1 MSGRIVTGRMA
12 PVGQRAAG
20 RYGGTVVC
28 VCVVLHV
35 AVFTGTSATRPVSPH
50 TSSPRF
56 TTLTHCSQS
65 GAASNIRHGD

>member
-1 MSGRIVTGRMA
+1 MA
-12 PVGQRAAG
+12 VMGLEQQYPGVSSSSAS
-20 RYGGTVVC
+20 TSEC

-56 TTLTHCSQS
+56 TTLTHCS
-65 GAASNIRHGD
+65 NIISH